1 MPISEQHRDAIVQ
14 GRKESRAVKAYLDAL
29 TSSTP
34 RSPANEE
41 GLRQRLERTEAA
53 LETESNTLKRLDL
66 TQKKFDLL
74 DRLNAAAE
82 TVDMEQLEADF
93 VSVAS
98 AYSERKGIGYS
109 AWRAAGVAPDVLSR
123 AGIARTRRN

>member
-29 TSSTP
+29 TSSSP
-34 RSPANEE
+34 RSPGNEAS
-41 GLRQRLERTEAA
+41 LRQRLERTEAA
-53 LETESNTLKRLDL
+53 LETETNSLKKLDL

-74 DRLNAAAE
+74 DRLNTAAE
-82 TVDMEQLEADF
+82 TVDMEQLESNF
-93 VSVAS
+93 VAVGS

-109 AWRAAGVAPDVLSR
+109 AWRAAGVAPDVLGQ
-123 AGIARTRRN
+123 AGISRTSRN

>member
-29 TSSTP
+29 TSSAP
-34 RSPANEE
+34 RSPGNEAS
-41 GLRQRLERTEAA
+41 LRQRLERTEAA
-53 LETESNTLKRLDL
+53 LETETNSLKKLDL

-74 DRLNAAAE
+74 DRLNTAAE
-82 TVDMEQLEADF
+82 TVDMEQLESNF
-93 VSVAS
+93 VAVAS

-109 AWRAAGVAPDVLSR
+109 AWRAAGVAPDVLGR
-123 AGIARTRRN
+123 AGISRTSRN